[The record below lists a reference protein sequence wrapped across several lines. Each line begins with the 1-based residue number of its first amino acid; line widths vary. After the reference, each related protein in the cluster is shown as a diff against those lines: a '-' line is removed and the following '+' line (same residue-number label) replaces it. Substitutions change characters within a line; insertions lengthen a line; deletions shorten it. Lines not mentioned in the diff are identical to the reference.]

1 MNLQEIIRKVLKEEF
16 IEFRGLNQLK
26 RRTYLIDKSVEK
38 FIKHLH
44 PEHYE
49 TKQKYLDKLIDLVL
63 QDLHG
68 KYFVYSELT
77 DEEWDVFKD
86 FITLY
91 ITTKYKI

>member
-16 IEFRGLNQLK
+16 NNLNQLK
-26 RRTYLIDKSVEK
+26 RRTHLIDKSVER
-38 FIKHLH
+38 FIKLLMN